1 MKIKGLYLH
10 NFRNYCLCSLQFP
23 AMVNI
28 FYGKNAQG
36 KTNLLEA
43 IFYAAFGMSHRTFQ
57 EDDLFGDGRREMAIK
72 ADFTSFDSDYE
83 IKIKRYEQN
92 GRIKKELLLDNVNI
106 RAKEHY
112 GTLNTVMFSPEDL
125 QLIKGEPQLRRRFF
139 DMQIAQTDK
148 AYYELL
154 VKYNRLFAAAQQAF
168 KKEIRDN
175 NGDKGQLNLWN
186 NELSATAARIIK
198 KRLAALEELLVIAS
212 GIYASIAGGS
222 ESMLINYALK
232 TSNDFILQQS
242 DRTESEWQE
251 FYLKE
256 LHERQALDILRGN
269 TSIGPH
275 RDDLFFYVSGKLLK
289 AFGSQGQQR
298 SAALALKLAQLEYVK
313 NNTGEYPVLLLDDV
327 MSELDSERRTHL
339 LKFID
344 GRVQTFI
351 TVNDKHL
358 IPDLNN
364 NAYFYIENGKVMQG

>member
-10 NFRNYCLCSLQFP
+10 NFRNYGLCSLQFP

-57 EDDLFGDGRREMAIK
+57 EDDLFGDGRREMAVK

-106 RAKEHY
+106 KAKEHY

-154 VKYNRLFAAAQQAF
+154 VKYNRLLQQRNRLL
-168 KKEIRDN
+168 KEIRDN

-186 NELSATAARIIK
+186 NELSASAARIIK
-198 KRLAALEELLVIAS
+198 KRLAALKELMVIAS

-242 DRTESEWQE
+242 DKSGSKWQE

-275 RDDLFFYVSGKLLK
+275 RDDLFFYVSGKMLK

>member
-10 NFRNYCLCSLQFP
+10 NFRNYGLCSLQFP

-57 EDDLFGDGRREMAIK
+57 EDDLFGDGRREMAVK
-72 ADFTSFDSDYE
+72 AYFTSFDSDYE

-106 RAKEHY
+106 KAKEHY

-154 VKYNRLFAAAQQAF
+154 VKYNRLLQQRNRLL
-168 KKEIRDN
+168 KEIRDN
-175 NGDKGQLNLWN
+175 NGDKCQLNLWN
-186 NELSATAARIIK
+186 NELSASAARIIK
-198 KRLAALEELLVIAS
+198 KRLAALEELLVISS

-222 ESMLINYALK
+222 ESMMINYALK

-242 DRTESEWQE
+242 DKSENDWQK

>member
-10 NFRNYCLCSLQFP
+10 NFRNYGLCSLQFP

-57 EDDLFGDGRREMAIK
+57 EDDLFGDGRREMAVK

-154 VKYNRLFAAAQQAF
+154 VKYNRLLQQRNRLL
-168 KKEIRDN
+168 KEIRDN
-175 NGDKGQLNLWN
+175 NGDKRQLNLWN
-186 NELSATAARIIK
+186 NELSASAACIIK

-222 ESMLINYALK
+222 ESMLIKYALK

-242 DRTESEWQE
+242 DKSESEWQE

-327 MSELDSERRTHL
+327 MSELDSERRMHL

>member
-10 NFRNYCLCSLQFP
+10 NFRNYGLCSLQFP

-57 EDDLFGDGRREMAIK
+57 EDDLFCDGRREMAGK
-72 ADFTSFDSDYE
+72 ADFMSFDSDYE

-106 RAKEHY
+106 KAKEHY

-154 VKYNRLFAAAQQAF
+154 VKYNRLLQQRNRLL
-168 KKEIRDN
+168 KEIRDN

-186 NELSATAARIIK
+186 NELSASAARIIK
-198 KRLAALEELLVIAS
+198 KRLAALEELLVIAP

-242 DRTESEWQE
+242 DKSENEWQE

>member
-10 NFRNYCLCSLQFP
+10 NFRNYSLCSLQFP

-57 EDDLFGDGRREMAIK
+57 EDDLFGDGRREMAVK

-106 RAKEHY
+106 KAKEHY

-154 VKYNRLFAAAQQAF
+154 VKYNRLLQQRNRLL
-168 KKEIRDN
+168 KEIRDN

-186 NELSATAARIIK
+186 NELSASAARIIK
-198 KRLAALEELLVIAS
+198 KRLAALEELMVIAS

-222 ESMLINYALK
+222 ERLLINYALK

>member
-10 NFRNYCLCSLQFP
+10 NFRNYGLCSLQFP

-43 IFYAAFGMSHRTFQ
+43 IFYASFGMSHRTFQ
-57 EDDLFGDGRREMAIK
+57 EDDLFGDGRREMAVK

-106 RAKEHY
+106 KAKEHY

-154 VKYNRLFAAAQQAF
+154 VKYNRLLQQRNRLL
-168 KKEIRDN
+168 KEIRDN

-186 NELSATAARIIK
+186 NELSASAARIIK

-222 ESMLINYALK
+222 ERLLINYALK

>member
-10 NFRNYCLCSLQFP
+10 NFRNYGLCSLQFP

-57 EDDLFGDGRREMAIK
+57 EDDLFGDGRREMAVK

-106 RAKEHY
+106 KAKEHY

-154 VKYNRLFAAAQQAF
+154 VKYNRLLQQRNRLL
-168 KKEIRDN
+168 KEIRDN

-186 NELSATAARIIK
+186 NELSASAARIIK
-198 KRLAALEELLVIAS
+198 KRLAALKELLVIAS

-232 TSNDFILQQS
+232 TSNDFIMQQS
-242 DRTESEWQE
+242 DKSEVEWQE

-256 LHERQALDILRGN
+256 LHERQVLDILRGN

-313 NNTGEYPVLLLDDV
+313 NNTGEYPVLMLDDV

>member
-10 NFRNYCLCSLQFP
+10 NFRNYGLCSLQFP

-57 EDDLFGDGRREMAIK
+57 EDDLFGDGRREMAVK

-106 RAKEHY
+106 KAKEHY

-154 VKYNRLFAAAQQAF
+154 VKYNRLLQQRNRLL
-168 KKEIRDN
+168 KEIRDN

-186 NELSATAARIIK
+186 NELSVTAARIIK
-198 KRLAALEELLVIAS
+198 KRLASLEELLVIAS

-222 ESMLINYALK
+222 ETMLINYALK

-242 DRTESEWQE
+242 DKSENEWQE

-327 MSELDSERRTHL
+327 MSELDSERRMHL

>member
-10 NFRNYCLCSLQFP
+10 NFRNYGLCSLQFP

-57 EDDLFGDGRREMAIK
+57 EDDLFGEGRREMAVK

-92 GRIKKELLLDNVNI
+92 GRIKKEFLLDNVNI
-106 RAKEHY
+106 KAKEHY

-154 VKYNRLFAAAQQAF
+154 VKYNRLLQQRNRLL
-168 KKEIRDN
+168 KEIRDN
-175 NGDKGQLNLWN
+175 NGDKRQLNLWN
-186 NELSATAARIIK
+186 NELGASAARIIK
-198 KRLAALEELLVIAS
+198 KRLAALKELLVIAS

-242 DRTESEWQE
+242 DKSENEWQE

-256 LHERQALDILRGN
+256 LYERQALDILRGN

>member
-10 NFRNYCLCSLQFP
+10 NFRNYGLCSLQFP

-43 IFYAAFGMSHRTFQ
+43 IFYAAFGISHRTFQ
-57 EDDLFGDGRREMAIK
+57 EDDLFGDGRREMAVK
-72 ADFTSFDSDYE
+72 VDFMSFDSDYE

-92 GRIKKELLLDNVNI
+92 GRIKKDLLLDNANI

-154 VKYNRLFAAAQQAF
+154 VKYNRLLQQRNRLL
-168 KKEIRDN
+168 KEIRDN
-175 NGDKGQLNLWN
+175 NGDKCQLNLWN
-186 NELSATAARIIK
+186 NELSASAARIIK

-242 DRTESEWQE
+242 DKSENEWQE

-275 RDDLFFYVSGKLLK
+275 RDDLFFYISGKLLK

-364 NAYFYIENGKVMQG
+364 NAYFYIENGMVMKV

>member
-10 NFRNYCLCSLQFP
+10 NFRNYGLCSLQFP

-57 EDDLFGDGRREMAIK
+57 EDDLFGDGRREMAVK

-106 RAKEHY
+106 KAKEHY

-154 VKYNRLFAAAQQAF
+154 VKYNRLLQQRNRLL
-168 KKEIRDN
+168 KEIRDN

-186 NELSATAARIIK
+186 NELSVSAASIIK

-212 GIYASIAGGS
+212 EIYASIAGGS

-242 DRTESEWQE
+242 DKSESEWQD

-275 RDDLFFYVSGKLLK
+275 RDDLFFYISGKLLK

-364 NAYFYIENGKVMQG
+364 NAYFYIENGKVM

>member
-10 NFRNYCLCSLQFP
+10 NFRNYGLCSLQFP

-57 EDDLFGDGRREMAIK
+57 EDDLFGDGRREMAVK

-106 RAKEHY
+106 KAKEHY

-154 VKYNRLFAAAQQAF
+154 VKYNRLLQQRNRLL
-168 KKEIRDN
+168 KEIRDN

-186 NELSATAARIIK
+186 NELSTSAVRIIK

-242 DRTESEWQE
+242 DKSEGEWQE

-256 LHERQALDILRGN
+256 LHERQTLDILRGN

-275 RDDLFFYVSGKLLK
+275 RDDLFFYISGKLLK

>member
-10 NFRNYCLCSLQFP
+10 NFRNYSLCSLQFP

-57 EDDLFGDGRREMAIK
+57 EDDLFCDGRREMAVK

-154 VKYNRLFAAAQQAF
+154 VKYNRLLQQRNRLL
-168 KKEIRDN
+168 KEIRDN
-175 NGDKGQLNLWN
+175 DGDKSQLNLWN
-186 NELSATAARIIK
+186 NELSASAARIIK
-198 KRLAALEELLVIAS
+198 KRLTALEELLVIAS

-222 ESMLINYALK
+222 ETMLINYALK

-242 DRTESEWQE
+242 DKSENEWQE

>member
-10 NFRNYCLCSLQFP
+10 NFRNYGLCSLQFP

-57 EDDLFGDGRREMAIK
+57 EDDLFGDGRREMAVK

-106 RAKEHY
+106 KAKEHY

-154 VKYNRLFAAAQQAF
+154 VKYNRLLQQRNRLL
-168 KKEIRDN
+168 KEIRDN
-175 NGDKGQLNLWN
+175 NGDKVQLNLWN
-186 NELSATAARIIK
+186 NELSASAARIIK
-198 KRLAALEELLVIAS
+198 KRLSALEKLLVIAS

-222 ESMLINYALK
+222 EIMLINYALK

-242 DRTESEWQE
+242 DKSESEWQE

-289 AFGSQGQQR
+289 SFGSQGQQR

>member
-10 NFRNYCLCSLQFP
+10 NFRNYGLCSLQFP

-57 EDDLFGDGRREMAIK
+57 EDDLFGDGRREMAVK

-106 RAKEHY
+106 KAKEHY

-154 VKYNRLFAAAQQAF
+154 VKYNRLLQQRNRLL
-168 KKEIRDN
+168 KEIRDN

-186 NELSATAARIIK
+186 NELSASAARIIK

-222 ESMLINYALK
+222 ES
-232 TSNDFILQQS
+232 
-242 DRTESEWQE
+242 ESEWQE

>member
-10 NFRNYCLCSLQFP
+10 NFRNYGLCSLQFP

-57 EDDLFGDGRREMAIK
+57 EDDLFGDGRREMAVK

-106 RAKEHY
+106 KAKEHY

-148 AYYELL
+148 VYYELL
-154 VKYNRLFAAAQQAF
+154 VKYNRLLQQRNRLL
-168 KKEIRDN
+168 KEIRDN
-175 NGDKGQLNLWN
+175 NGDKVQLNLWN
-186 NELSATAARIIK
+186 NELSASASRIIK
-198 KRLAALEELLVIAS
+198 KRLAALEELLAIAS

-242 DRTESEWQE
+242 DKSESEWQE

-256 LHERQALDILRGN
+256 LYERQALDILRGN

>member
-10 NFRNYCLCSLQFP
+10 NFRNYDLCSLRFP

-57 EDDLFGDGRREMAIK
+57 EDDLFGDGQREMAVK

-83 IKIKRYEQN
+83 IKIKRYEQS

-106 RAKEHY
+106 KAKEHY

-154 VKYNRLFAAAQQAF
+154 VKYNRLLQQRNRLL
-168 KKEIRDN
+168 KEIRDN

-186 NELSATAARIIK
+186 NELSASAARIIK
-198 KRLAALEELLVIAS
+198 KRLAALDELLVIAS

-242 DRTESEWQE
+242 DKSESEWQE

-339 LKFID
+339 LNFID

>member
-10 NFRNYCLCSLQFP
+10 NFRNYGLCSLQFP

-57 EDDLFGDGRREMAIK
+57 EDDLFGDGQREMAVK

-106 RAKEHY
+106 KAKEHY

-154 VKYNRLFAAAQQAF
+154 VKYNRLLQQRNRLL
-168 KKEIRDN
+168 KEIRDN
-175 NGDKGQLNLWN
+175 DGDKSQLNLWN
-186 NELSATAARIIK
+186 NELSASAARIIK
-198 KRLAALEELLVIAS
+198 KRLAALKELLVIAS

-222 ESMLINYALK
+222 ETMLINYALK

-242 DRTESEWQE
+242 DKSENEWQE

-364 NAYFYIENGKVMQG
+364 NAYFYIENGKVIQG

>member
-10 NFRNYCLCSLQFP
+10 NFRNYGLCSLQFP

-43 IFYAAFGMSHRTFQ
+43 IFYASFGMSHRTFQ
-57 EDDLFGDGRREMAIK
+57 EDDLFGDGRREMAVK

-106 RAKEHY
+106 RAKKHY

-125 QLIKGEPQLRRRFF
+125 QLIKGEPQQRRRFF

-154 VKYNRLFAAAQQAF
+154 VKYNRLLQQRNRLL
-168 KKEIRDN
+168 KEIRDN

-186 NELSATAARIIK
+186 NELSASAARIVK

-222 ESMLINYALK
+222 ETMLINYALK

-242 DRTESEWQE
+242 DKSENEWQE

-289 AFGSQGQQR
+289 SFGSQGQQR

-358 IPDLNN
+358 IPELNN
-364 NAYFYIENGKVMQG
+364 NDYFYIENGKVMQG

>member
-10 NFRNYCLCSLQFP
+10 NFRNYGLCSLQFP

-57 EDDLFGDGRREMAIK
+57 EDDLFGDGRREMAVK

-106 RAKEHY
+106 KAKEHY

-154 VKYNRLFAAAQQAF
+154 VKYNRLLQQRNRLL
-168 KKEIRDN
+168 KEIRDN
-175 NGDKGQLNLWN
+175 NGDKVQLNLWN

-212 GIYASIAGGS
+212 GIYASIAGGN

-242 DRTESEWQE
+242 DKSENEWQE

-298 SAALALKLAQLEYVK
+298 SAALSLKLAQLEYVK

-364 NAYFYIENGKVMQG
+364 NDYFYIENGKVMQG

>member
-10 NFRNYCLCSLQFP
+10 NFRNYGLCSLQFP

-57 EDDLFGDGRREMAIK
+57 EDDLFGDGRREMAVK
-72 ADFTSFDSDYE
+72 ADFMSFDSDYE

-106 RAKEHY
+106 KAKEHY

-154 VKYNRLFAAAQQAF
+154 VKYNRLLQQRNRLL
-168 KKEIRDN
+168 KEIRDN
-175 NGDKGQLNLWN
+175 NGDKVQLNLWN

-242 DRTESEWQE
+242 DKSENEWQE

-256 LHERQALDILRGN
+256 LHERLALDILRGN

>member
-10 NFRNYCLCSLQFP
+10 NFRNYGLCSLQFP

-36 KTNLLEA
+36 KKNLLEA

-57 EDDLFGDGRREMAIK
+57 EDDLFGDGRREMAVK

-92 GRIKKELLLDNVNI
+92 GRIKKELLLDNVII

-154 VKYNRLFAAAQQAF
+154 VKYNRLLQQRNRLL
-168 KKEIRDN
+168 KEIRDN

-186 NELSATAARIIK
+186 NELSASASRIIK
-198 KRLAALEELLVIAS
+198 KRLAALKELLVIAS

-232 TSNDFILQQS
+232 TSNDFIMQQS
-242 DRTESEWQE
+242 DKSENEWQE

>member
-10 NFRNYCLCSLQFP
+10 NFRNYGLCSLQFP

-43 IFYAAFGMSHRTFQ
+43 IFYASFGMSHRTFQ
-57 EDDLFGDGRREMAIK
+57 EDDLFGDGRREMAVK

-106 RAKEHY
+106 KAKEHY

-154 VKYNRLFAAAQQAF
+154 VKYNRLLQQRNRLL
-168 KKEIRDN
+168 KEIRDN

-186 NELSATAARIIK
+186 NELSASASRIIK
-198 KRLAALEELLVIAS
+198 KRLAALKELLVIAS

-222 ESMLINYALK
+222 ETMLINYALK

-242 DRTESEWQE
+242 DKSENEWQE

>member
-10 NFRNYCLCSLQFP
+10 NFRNYGLCSLQFP

-57 EDDLFGDGRREMAIK
+57 EDDLFGDGRREMAVK

-154 VKYNRLFAAAQQAF
+154 VKYNRLLQQRNRLL
-168 KKEIRDN
+168 KEIRDN
-175 NGDKGQLNLWN
+175 NGDKDQLNLWN
-186 NELSATAARIIK
+186 NELSASAARIIK

-222 ESMLINYALK
+222 ENMLINYALK

-242 DRTESEWQE
+242 DKSENEWQK

-275 RDDLFFYVSGKLLK
+275 RDDLFFYVSGKMLK
-289 AFGSQGQQR
+289 TFGSQGQQR

>member
-10 NFRNYCLCSLQFP
+10 NFRNYGLCSLQFP

-57 EDDLFGDGRREMAIK
+57 EDDLFGDGQREMAVK

-106 RAKEHY
+106 KAKEHY

-148 AYYELL
+148 SYYELL
-154 VKYNRLFAAAQQAF
+154 VKYNRLLQQRN
-168 KKEIRDN
+168 KLLKEIRDN

-186 NELSATAARIIK
+186 NELSASAARIIK
-198 KRLAALEELLVIAS
+198 KRLAALKELLVIAS

-222 ESMLINYALK
+222 ESMMINYALK

-242 DRTESEWQE
+242 DKSESEWQE

-289 AFGSQGQQR
+289 SFGSQGQQR

>member
-10 NFRNYCLCSLQFP
+10 NFRNYGLCSLQFP

-57 EDDLFGDGRREMAIK
+57 EDDLFGDGRREMAVK

-106 RAKEHY
+106 KAKEHY

-154 VKYNRLFAAAQQAF
+154 VKYNRLLQQRNRLL
-168 KKEIRDN
+168 KEIRDN
-175 NGDKGQLNLWN
+175 DGDKSQLNLWN
-186 NELSATAARIIK
+186 NELSASAARIIK

-212 GIYASIAGGS
+212 CIYASIAGGS
-222 ESMLINYALK
+222 ETMLINYALK

-242 DRTESEWQE
+242 DKSENEWQE

-256 LHERQALDILRGN
+256 LHERQALDIMRGN

>member
-10 NFRNYCLCSLQFP
+10 NFRNYGLCSLQFP

-57 EDDLFGDGRREMAIK
+57 EDDLFGDGRREMAVK
-72 ADFTSFDSDYE
+72 ADFTSFDSDYK

-106 RAKEHY
+106 KAKEHY

-154 VKYNRLFAAAQQAF
+154 VKYNRLMQQRNRLL
-168 KKEIRDN
+168 KEIRDN

-198 KRLAALEELLVIAS
+198 KRLAALKELLVIAS

-242 DRTESEWQE
+242 DKSESEWQE

-256 LHERQALDILRGN
+256 LYERQALDILRGN

>member
-10 NFRNYCLCSLQFP
+10 NFRNYGLCSLQFP

-57 EDDLFGDGRREMAIK
+57 EDDLFGDGRREMALK

-106 RAKEHY
+106 KAKEHY

-154 VKYNRLFAAAQQAF
+154 VKYNRLLQQRNRLL
-168 KKEIRDN
+168 KEIRDN
-175 NGDKGQLNLWN
+175 DGDKSQLNLWN
-186 NELSATAARIIK
+186 NELSASAARIIK

-222 ESMLINYALK
+222 ETMLINYALK

-242 DRTESEWQE
+242 DKSENEWQE

>member
-10 NFRNYCLCSLQFP
+10 NFRNYGFCSLQFP

-57 EDDLFGDGRREMAIK
+57 EDDLFGDGRREMAVK
-72 ADFTSFDSDYE
+72 AYFTIFDYDYE

-125 QLIKGEPQLRRRFF
+125 QLIKGEHQLRRRFF

-154 VKYNRLFAAAQQAF
+154 VKYNRLLQQRNRLL
-168 KKEIRDN
+168 KEIRDN
-175 NGDKGQLNLWN
+175 NGDKVQLNLWN
-186 NELSATAARIIK
+186 NELSASAARIIK

-242 DRTESEWQE
+242 DKSENEWQE

>member
-1 MKIKGLYLH
+1 MKINGLYLH
-10 NFRNYCLCSLQFP
+10 NFRNYGQCALQFT
-23 AMVNI
+23 AIVNI

-43 IFYAAFGMSHRTFQ
+43 LFYAAFGMSHRTSQ
-57 EDDLFGDGRREMAIK
+57 EDDLFGEGRRELAVK
-72 ADFTSFDSDYE
+72 VDFTSFDADYD
-83 IKIKRYEQN
+83 IKIKRYEQH
-92 GRIKKELLLDNVNI
+92 GRIKKELLLDNVSI
-106 RAKEHY
+106 KAKEHY

-125 QLIKGEPQLRRRFF
+125 QLIKGEPHLRRRFF

-154 VKYNRLFAAAQQAF
+154 VKYNRLLLQRNKLLKA
-168 KKEIRDN
+168 IRDE
-175 NGDKGQLNLWN
+175 GSGKEQLGLWD
-186 NELSATAARIIK
+186 NELCTSATLIVR
-198 KRLAALEELLVIAS
+198 KRLSALDKLRAIDS
-212 GIYASIAGGS
+212 GIYASIAGSG
-222 ESMLINYALK
+222 EELEIKYGLK
-232 TSNDFILQQS
+232 TSGDFILEQE
-242 DRTESEWQE
+242 DKSEADWKE
-251 FYLKE
+251 FYLQE
-256 LHERQALDILRGN
+256 LKARQALDILRGN

-275 RDDLFFYVSGKLLK
+275 RDDLFFYVNGRLLK

-313 NNTGEYPVLLLDDV
+313 NTVGEYPVLLLDDV
-327 MSELDSERRTHL
+327 MSELDADRRTHL

-364 NAYFYIENGKVMQG
+364 NAYFYIENGKVTQG

>member
-1 MKIKGLYLH
+1 
-10 NFRNYCLCSLQFP
+10 
-23 AMVNI
+23 
-28 FYGKNAQG
+28 
-36 KTNLLEA
+36 
-43 IFYAAFGMSHRTFQ
+43 
-57 EDDLFGDGRREMAIK
+57 
-72 ADFTSFDSDYE
+72 
-83 IKIKRYEQN
+83 
-92 GRIKKELLLDNVNI
+92 
-106 RAKEHY
+106 
-112 GTLNTVMFSPEDL
+112 
-125 QLIKGEPQLRRRFF
+125 
-139 DMQIAQTDK
+139 
-148 AYYELL
+148 
-154 VKYNRLFAAAQQAF
+154 
-168 KKEIRDN
+168 
-175 NGDKGQLNLWN
+175 
-186 NELSATAARIIK
+186 
-198 KRLAALEELLVIAS
+198 
-212 GIYASIAGGS
+212 
-222 ESMLINYALK
+222 MLINYALK

-242 DRTESEWQE
+242 DKSENEWQE

-327 MSELDSERRTHL
+327 MSELDSERRIHL

-364 NAYFYIENGKVMQG
+364 NAYFYIENGKVMQADG

>member
-10 NFRNYCLCSLQFP
+10 NFRNYGLCSLQFP

-57 EDDLFGDGRREMAIK
+57 EDDLFGDGRREMAVK

-106 RAKEHY
+106 KAKEHY

-154 VKYNRLFAAAQQAF
+154 VKYNRLLQQRNRLL
-168 KKEIRDN
+168 KEIRDN
-175 NGDKGQLNLWN
+175 DGDKSQLNLWN
-186 NELSATAARIIK
+186 NELSASAARIIK
-198 KRLAALEELLVIAS
+198 KRLASLEELLVIAS

-222 ESMLINYALK
+222 ETMLINYALK

-242 DRTESEWQE
+242 DKSENEWQE

-256 LHERQALDILRGN
+256 LHERQALDIMRGN

>member
-1 MKIKGLYLH
+1 MKIKGLYLR
-10 NFRNYCLCSLQFP
+10 NFRNYGLCSLQFP

-57 EDDLFGDGRREMAIK
+57 EDDLFGDGQREMAVK

-154 VKYNRLFAAAQQAF
+154 VKYNRLLQQRNRLL
-168 KKEIRDN
+168 KEIRNN
-175 NGDKGQLNLWN
+175 NGDKGQLSLWN
-186 NELSATAARIIK
+186 NELSTSAARIIK

-242 DRTESEWQE
+242 DKSESKWQE

-256 LHERQALDILRGN
+256 LYERQALDILRGN